1 MIIDLSWVAYGKLKI
16 TDEKKRA
23 LRVGFEPTRE
33 NPSDFE
39 SDALTTRPS
48 QHTLKKTKYSYSLVD
63 KSFLTLI

>member
-1 MIIDLSWVAYGKLKI
+1 MYAEEFKG
-16 TDEKKRA
+16 EKRRA

-48 QHTLKKTKYSYSLVD
+48 QHTEEKGKEYIIVD
-63 KSFLTLI
+63 

>member
-1 MIIDLSWVAYGKLKI
+1 MGKKG
-16 TDEKKRA
+16 A

-48 QHTLKKTKYSYSLVD
+48 QHNMEKTSSFTHYEMSHSLDLYYYQKYL
-63 KSFLTLI
+63 